1 MQFEVHSISLPFFPP
16 TIAIEAEVVAFYLYF
31 FPTTKKSEAK
41 IQVEVILLLST
52 QN

>member
-31 FPTTKKSEAK
+31 STTRKSEAK

>member
-31 FPTTKKSEAK
+31 PTTKKSEAK